1 VGKATSMIGAAPSV
15 IGFYSDPFVLGVS
28 QVSDV
33 GQRHLSKT
41 KYP

>member
-1 VGKATSMIGAAPSV
+1 MIGALAFLSYDYIPIILIV
-15 IGFYSDPFVLGVS
+15 GVS
-28 QVSDV
+28 QVSGV